1 MLTAQL
7 KKPQNTVTYENVD
20 ILLFISVTLKHRFTV
35 YIINDSTLVMM
46 CHVLAIKKK
55 EGTRLCY
62 LPCTT
67 ALTNIQLK
75 LFPSLCSQSMR
86 YYPLTL
92 CQFLI
97 Q

>member
-46 CHVLAIKKK
+46 CHVLAIKKRK
-55 EGTRLCY
+55 ELVYATYHVRR
-62 LPCTT
+62 
-67 ALTNIQLK
+67 
-75 LFPSLCSQSMR
+75 PSLTYS
-86 YYPLTL
+86 
-92 CQFLI
+92 
-97 Q
+97 